1 MSTIIFNN
9 FSFKNIIGLLLS
21 LMLII
26 KDFLQV
32 DKLLILSFQC
42 KIGRVWKHM
51 YLCRSSWCSPSHS
64 YMCKYYISSAQ
75 DRISII
81 KYPFLFSI
89 PIIYFFFGLKTIN
102 SVLNYIS
109 CFIIYKTV
117 ILKKNCYFV
126 ILKKNK
132 RKIILYTYI
141 YICYFFCFNLK
152 ISY

>member
-89 PIIYFFFGLKTIN
+89 PIIYLFFFWIKNNKQCFKLYF
-102 SVLNYIS
+102 LLYYIY
-109 CFIIYKTV
+109 IKIYKTV

-141 YICYFFCFNLK
+141 YIC
-152 ISY
+152 

>member
-89 PIIYFFFGLKTIN
+89 PIIYLFIFFGLKTIKCFK
-102 SVLNYIS
+102 LYFLLYYIY
-109 CFIIYKTV
+109 IKIYKTV

-141 YICYFFCFNLK
+141 YIC
-152 ISY
+152 

>member
-89 PIIYFFFGLKTIN
+89 PIIYFFFWIKNNKQCFKLYF
-102 SVLNYIS
+102 LLYYIY
-109 CFIIYKTV
+109 IKIYKTV

-141 YICYFFCFNLK
+141 YIC
-152 ISY
+152 